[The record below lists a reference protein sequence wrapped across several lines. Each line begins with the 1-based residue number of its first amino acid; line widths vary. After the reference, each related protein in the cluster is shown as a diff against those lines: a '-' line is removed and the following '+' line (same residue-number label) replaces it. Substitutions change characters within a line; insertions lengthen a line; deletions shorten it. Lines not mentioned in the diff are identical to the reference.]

1 MAFLFLVRS
10 VRVLGS
16 KARLAQGHLVE
27 DRLKQAHSQVGMR
40 SRLKAFASPYPPSS
54 GFFTGPSFPVVL
66 HPTFYF
72 ICFKG

>member
-1 MAFLFLVRS
+1 MAFLFLVRN

-27 DRLKQAHSQVGMR
+27 ERLKQAQVKLERGLV
-40 SRLKAFASPYPPSS
+40 SRLLCLSLPLDS

-66 HPTFYF
+66 HPTSCF
-72 ICFKG
+72 IRFQG